1 MFRFRSLF
9 SSSLQGL
16 SVLGFGLGY
25 YCKGCRQKMHIY
37 DKIWGSSNMR
47 KYLVNKMRDL
57 FNEYQHQ
64 KSRATNFKCAV

>member
-1 MFRFRSLF
+1 
-9 SSSLQGL
+9 
-16 SVLGFGLGY
+16 
-25 YCKGCRQKMHIY
+25 
-37 DKIWGSSNMR
+37 MR